1 MAAAL
6 AHGNI
11 AAWYPGDHT
20 AHEVQ
25 HPPALYL
32 PGHDDSP
39 RGYRHD
45 REGPRGIEIRVYYDV
60 HYQHGFLCLK
70 QSKQVFFSFQ

>member
-25 HPPALYL
+25 HPPALYIYL
-32 PGHDDSP
+32 DMTTAHAAIVTIEKG
-39 RGYRHD
+39 
-45 REGPRGIEIRVYYDV
+45 REG
-60 HYQHGFLCLK
+60 
-70 QSKQVFFSFQ
+70 